1 VLDVYALGVGV
12 GSGSGPQK
20 ALLAVAGGDASHVVN
35 INDYAALEHT
45 LLGMVPFEAH
55 NIFDMMS
62 TADVSSIVGVT
73 VNGVLYGMLSA
84 VDPQTGLRHT
94 GPITLPNGSVIDFY
108 ENGDYVLRAN
118 DLSGDFDVTVKFD
131 LRDADGDTH
140 STDNMTLVIKDH
152 LPVAYDNV
160 SYMTDEVQHTP
171 AQLLGNFHTT
181 DWQHEGWIST
191 TDVRWNQNTTA
202 AARPGA
208 YPAALAS
215 RVQAEYGVNLNSGA
229 YANDNYSVVLTAE
242 ARTPQQV
249 SLIADWDTMT
259 NFVKSASGGDVQVVA
274 YTGNKP
280 DITVTATSVV
290 SRGGEIVVS
299 WGHYGH
305 AAANGNERDGA
316 FALLLD
322 ENGNIVSSGFYVKP
336 LPGSG
341 TATSTETGFWTL
353 TVPDTG
359 FERAYKLVV
368 AAFDGGNGKANSS
381 VDSILY
387 VDTITQLN
395 HDFSG
400 PSHSG
405 NLIKD
410 RGVDGLVDEAGDEAR
425 IGLVTYN
432 GVDYY
437 FQPGEHVKT
446 IPMDEGTLYIGVDGE
461 YFFKPSSPNGTF
473 SGAEFTYRLVDRD
486 GDWSEPAAVRLAAM
500 GESSP
505 APVAYDDAAHTEVV
519 GTGNSA
525 VSVLTG
531 NVLTDKGMGGSVDY
545 ASEAAIVTTVIYNG
559 VEYALGS
566 SGLVNITT
574 SDGGTLHVQSD
585 GVYAYIPAP
594 GHTPAGMHDRFE
606 YVVSEGGNTS
616 SATVHL
622 YSDDM
627 RTAGTAGDNAI
638 DLSGMTTPI
647 LVEAG
652 AGNDTVLGG
661 TGDDVLDGGTGND
674 VISGGAGNDTVYGG
688 AGNDTISG
696 GAGDDVIH
704 GGPGNDVIG
713 GGAGDDLIYG
723 GAGNDVIDGGSGND
737 VIYGGSGND
746 TIYGGA
752 GNDLLIV
759 EPGHGSTEFLWKGE
773 DLGGF
778 HDIIR
783 GFEVGNDIINLS
795 DIIGDPAE
803 IGSLID
809 SAAWNSGTN
818 TLTVT
823 GTYGSLTAGV
833 SNDNTLVLTLTSG
846 GEAQTITI
854 EAASSNAFAS
864 FNNNQDAAVELLKHL
879 IKEG

>member
-35 INDYAALEHT
+35 INDYAALEDT

-62 TADVSSIVGVT
+62 TADVSSIISVT

-84 VDPQTGLRHT
+84 VDPQTGLHHT

-108 ENGDYVLRAN
+108 ENGDYVLRAK
-118 DLSGDFDVTVKFD
+118 DLSLDFDVTVKFN

-152 LPVAYDNV
+152 LPEAYDNV
-160 SYMTDEVQHTP
+160 SYMTNTVQHSP
-171 AQLLGNFHTT
+171 AQLLGNFHTA
-181 DWQHEGWIST
+181 DWRHEGWIST
-191 TDVRWNQNTTA
+191 TDVSWNQSTTA

-208 YPAALAS
+208 YPAALTS
-215 RVQAEYGVNLNSGA
+215 RVLAEYGVYLNAGV

-259 NFVKSASGGDVQVVA
+259 NFVKSASDGAVQVVA

-299 WGHYGH
+299 WGHYGN

-336 LPGSG
+336 LPASG
-341 TATSTETGFWTL
+341 TAISTETGFWSL

-368 AAFDGGNGKANSS
+368 AAFDGGNGKANST

-410 RGVDGLVDEAGDEAR
+410 RGEDGLVDEAGDEAR
-425 IGLVTYN
+425 IGMVTYN
-432 GVDYY
+432 GVNYY
-437 FQPGEHVKT
+437 ILPGEHVKT
-446 IPMDEGTLYIGVDGE
+446 ISMDEGTLYIGVDGE

-486 GDWSEPAAVRLAAM
+486 GDWSEPASVRLAAL
-500 GESSP
+500 GEASP
-505 APVAYDDAAHTEVV
+505 APVAYDDAAHTEVIAA
-519 GTGNSA
+519 GNTTMRA
-525 VSVLTG
+525 LTG
-531 NVLTDKGMGGSVDY
+531 NVLTDQGMGGSADY
-545 ASEAAIVTTVIYNG
+545 ASKAATVTAVVYNG
-559 VEYALGS
+559 VEYAVGS
-566 SGLVNITT
+566 SGSVNITA

-585 GVYAYIPAP
+585 GVYAYIPAS
-594 GHTPAGMHDRFE
+594 GHALAGVHDRFD
-606 YVVSEGGNTS
+606 YVVSEGGHTS

-627 RTAGTAGDNAI
+627 RIAGSAGDNVINPGGTA
-638 DLSGMTTPI
+638 TPVLI
-647 LVEAG
+647 EAG
-652 AGNDTVLGG
+652 AGNDTVYGG

-674 VISGGAGNDTVYGG
+674 VVYGGAGNDTVYGG
-688 AGNDTISG
+688 AGNDTIDG
-696 GAGDDVIH
+696 GSGDDVIH
-704 GGPGNDVIG
+704 GGPGNDVID
-713 GGAGDDLIYG
+713 GGAGDDVIYG
-723 GAGNDVIDGGSGND
+723 GSGDDVINGGADND
-737 VIYGGSGND
+737 TIYGGSGND
-746 TIYGGA
+746 TISGGR
-752 GNDLLIV
+752 GDDLLIV

-778 HDIIR
+778 HDVIR

-795 DIIGDPAE
+795 DIIRDPAE
-803 IGSLID
+803 AGSLID

-823 GTYGSLTAGV
+823 GANGSLTAGAA
-833 SNDNTLVLTLTSG
+833 SDNTLVLTLTSG

-864 FNNNQDAAVELLKHL
+864 FNDNQEAAVELLKHL